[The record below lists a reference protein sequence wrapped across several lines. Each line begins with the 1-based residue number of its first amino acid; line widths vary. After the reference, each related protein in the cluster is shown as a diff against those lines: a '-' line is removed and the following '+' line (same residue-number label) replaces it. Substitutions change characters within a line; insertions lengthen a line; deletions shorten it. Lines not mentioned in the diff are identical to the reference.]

1 MLCERSRLNLCDT
14 DFNSDLGVLDR
25 SCKHKGQ
32 LRKAPTRRSTPALSP
47 VGCHPHFDLH
57 PSVES
62 FYTPQTSS
70 SISKNTLT

>member
-32 LRKAPTRRSTPALSP
+32 LRKHQRAVQPRR
-47 VGCHPHFDLH
+47 FR
-57 PSVES
+57 PSVARSS
-62 FYTPQTSS
+62 F
-70 SISKNTLT
+70 